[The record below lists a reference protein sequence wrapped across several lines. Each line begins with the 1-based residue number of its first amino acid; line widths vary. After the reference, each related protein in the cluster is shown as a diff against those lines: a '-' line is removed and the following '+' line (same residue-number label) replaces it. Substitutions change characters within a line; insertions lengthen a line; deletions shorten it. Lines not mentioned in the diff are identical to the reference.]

1 MKVPKF
7 SLAQTGEASVAVLH
21 LRHKKSD
28 HLTKTFTWID
38 HPGIL
43 AATQGCVFF
52 SCSLFLS
59 VDWTTVSTIDL
70 LGFDQTEVLNGFKS
84 HLDIIYGCKHL
95 LPTIY

>member
-28 HLTKTFTWID
+28 HLTKTFTWIGR
-38 HPGIL
+38 PGIL

-52 SCSLFLS
+52 LVLCFY
-59 VDWTTVSTIDL
+59 L
-70 LGFDQTEVLNGFKS
+70 LIGQQYPPL
-84 HLDIIYGCKHL
+84 IY
-95 LPTIY
+95 

>member
-7 SLAQTGEASVAVLH
+7 SLAGEASVAVLH

-52 SCSLFLS
+52 FL
-59 VDWTTVSTIDL
+59 VLCFYL
-70 LGFDQTEVLNGFKS
+70 LIGQQYPPL
-84 HLDIIYGCKHL
+84 IY
-95 LPTIY
+95 